1 MKLTI
6 LGCSGS
12 LGAPGNPG
20 SSYLV
25 SAENAPGVVMD
36 LGPGALAKL
45 MEEENPSNVHVVF
58 SHLHADH
65 CSDFVSL
72 MVWRRYHPEHP
83 SQGRN
88 LMFGPAHTLD
98 LFGRMGADG
107 PDDFDD
113 ISDSFAFAPWVDHQ
127 KEILGDL
134 TITPF
139 PALHPA
145 AGSRILRVEEPAT
158 GAVLTYSG
166 DTAFTPA
173 LIDAARNADVLLC
186 EAAWG
191 PSSEGRPEGMH
202 LSGAE
207 AGEIATQAGVKT
219 LVLTHIQPWVS
230 KKETAAA
237 AAAAFK
243 GEIIVAEPGM
253 ELHV

>member
-20 SSYLV
+20 SSYLISV
-25 SAENAPGVVMD
+25 DNAPSVVMD
-36 LGPGALAKL
+36 LGPGSLAKL
-45 MEEENPSNVHVVF
+45 MEEDNPSNVHVVF

-72 MVWRRYHPEHP
+72 MVWRRYHPVF
-83 SQGRN
+83 SAKGRN
-88 LMFGPAHTLD
+88 LMFGPAHTPD

-113 ISDSFAFAPWVDHQ
+113 ISDSFAFAPWVDRQ
-127 KEILGDL
+127 KEIVGDL

-145 AGSRILRVEEPAT
+145 AGSQILRVEEPAT

-166 DTAFTPA
+166 DSAYTPA
-173 LIDAARNADVLLC
+173 LVDAARGADILLC

-191 PSSEGRPEGMH
+191 PSSQGRPADMH
-202 LSGAE
+202 MSGE
-207 AGEIATQAGVKT
+207 DAGVAATQAGVKT
-219 LVLTHIQPWVS
+219 LLLTHIQPWVS
-230 KKETAAA
+230 KKDTAAA
-237 AAAAFK
+237 AASQFE

-253 ELHV
+253 VLEV